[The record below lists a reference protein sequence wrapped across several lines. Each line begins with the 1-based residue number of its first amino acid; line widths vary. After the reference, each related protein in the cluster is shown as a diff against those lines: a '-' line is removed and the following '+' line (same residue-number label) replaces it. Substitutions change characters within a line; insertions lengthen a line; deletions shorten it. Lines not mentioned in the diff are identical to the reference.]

1 MSSGK
6 ELQEME
12 VGTTPSK
19 TKANAAASPGDALPT
34 AGSNA
39 AGVST
44 PGNSA
49 QVEDLGGPDPSN
61 YKPDDDSAKLKTP
74 GKTLKQVKDVVNKK
88 ASAGDAAATSATKV
102 SVPEEV
108 EATEDEVVS
117 EEMGM
122 KKPYVFKCTSC
133 ISAFN
138 TKHEVDEHIFKV
150 HKWNISGVNSNHTV

>member
-49 QVEDLGGPDPSN
+49 QVEDLGGPTPDN
-61 YKPDDDSAKLKTP
+61 YKPDDNSAKLNTP
-74 GKTLKQVKDVVNKK
+74 GATLKQVKDVVNKK

-108 EATEDEVVS
+108 EATDEVVS
-117 EEMGM
+117 EEE
-122 KKPYVFKCTSC
+122 VTTDEVVAEEETS
-133 ISAFN
+133 
-138 TKHEVDEHIFKV
+138 TEEVVAEEATAPVEEVAADCA
-150 HKWNISGVNSNHTV
+150 